1 HVGAEHHQDVHPG
14 GAPPELLAY
23 PTGHADLPCASQLSY
38 PRARGQGGG
47 RPVVLRPAQPRSTSG
62 TMQIT
67 KDTRALVTGATGG
80 IGQAIARAL
89 HRAGAQLIVSGRR
102 ADALAPL
109 ANETGARVVLADLA
123 DRASVARC
131 MQEAGPID
139 VLVANAALP
148 ASGLLREFDTEQ
160 IDRALDVNLRAPI
173 VMARAAAAGMLERGR
188 GQIVFISSISG
199 KVASLGTSLYSA
211 TKFGLRGFS
220 LGLREDLHGT
230 GVGVTTIFPGFIRDA
245 GMFADT
251 KVQLP
256 RGAGT
261 RSPEDVADAVL
272 RALRDDPAEITVAAI
287 EQSLGALLAGVSP
300 PPVGSVQRMLGGGK
314 IAAEI
319 AAAQAHKR

>member
-1 HVGAEHHQDVHPG
+1 MEIVKG
-14 GAPPELLAY
+14 
-23 PTGHADLPCASQLSY
+23 
-38 PRARGQGGG
+38 
-47 RPVVLRPAQPRSTSG
+47 
-62 TMQIT
+62 
-67 KDTRALVTGATGG
+67 TRALVTGANGG

-89 HRAGAQLIVSGRR
+89 HAAGADVVVTGRR

-109 ANETGARVVLADLA
+109 ADAIGARVVVADLA
-123 DRASVARC
+123 DRASVGRC
-131 MQEAGPID
+131 MEDVGPVD

-148 ASGLLREFDTEQ
+148 SSGSLLEFEPEQ

-173 VMARAAAAGMLERGR
+173 LMARIAAAGMLERGR

-199 KVASLGTSLYSA
+199 KVAAPGTSLYSA

-230 GVGVTTIFPGFIRDA
+230 GVGVTVIFPGFIRDA

-251 KVQLP
+251 KVTLP

-261 RSPEDVADAVL
+261 RSPEQVAAAVL
-272 RALRDDPAEITVAAI
+272 RAVRDDPAEITVASF
-287 EQSLGALLAGVSP
+287 EQSLGALLAGISHPLVASI
-300 PPVGSVQRMLGGGK
+300 QRMLGGGE
-314 IAAEI
+314 IATQI